1 MDLRESGPEASSSA
15 LLDSGRG
22 ESSRFVK
29 AIERVNEGVRGEE
42 EMCQRRE
49 MERHKGAGSVYIYGI
64 LGEMCGLFLKAR
76 VRPLLGLCESL
87 VGCIRALL

>member
-1 MDLRESGPEASSSA
+1 MDLRESGPETSSSA

-42 EMCQRRE
+42 EKCQRRE
-49 MERHKGAGSVYIYGI
+49 MERHNGAGSLYIWGI
-64 LGEMCGLFLKAR
+64 LR
-76 VRPLLGLCESL
+76 DVW
-87 VGCIRALL
+87 VVY